1 MYKLIQYY
9 LFEDEIRFHIV
20 TVKDTEKEVNE
31 FKTDLANWLNKNNIK
46 TYEILATRNI
56 NSIKKVLQNENT
68 FYFRVINNTD

>member
-20 TVKDTEKEVNE
+20 TVKYTEKEVNE